1 MIRLTLRL
9 PLRLPLRVPSPSWRE
24 PVLRRAPA
32 VATAM
37 LGGIVAAGA
46 GLGVMAAIVLFIWTT
61 SPYVGSSPHSA
72 LHIATAL
79 WLLSH
84 GANVLRTSALTGA
97 SVPVGVTPLLLS
109 AVPVWLVHRAAVN
122 AVALPDDG
130 DFETEADTE
139 TGIETR
145 IATGDDPG
153 ALGALATTAW
163 LVAGYLLVAMAAL
176 AFTAQG
182 ALRGDPLTTL
192 LCVPL
197 VVAPVALAGAWTG
210 CCRPSLIRL
219 TAALPPGLRRAL
231 SFVPLPYG
239 GGALAVRAAASAAAV
254 LVVGGALLSTA
265 ALVWH
270 GQAARNSFDQLTGSL
285 SGRFAVLL
293 LAAAL
298 VPNAAVW
305 GAAYALG
312 PGFAVGTGGAV
323 TIRGAYGYPPVLP
336 RFPLL
341 AELPAPAG
349 QVDGV
354 TWRWLALLVP
364 LAAAAVLARCV
375 ARQAVAHRWPWI
387 RTGLVA
393 LLAAVAC
400 AVVMALAAAF
410 AGGPMGVGVLSRFG
424 PAALETGKA
433 AFAWTAGIGV
443 PAAVVGRWCGLH
455 AAGIAARLRR
465 TRSDAEPEAEPDFD
479 LPEWVRPYPARPPT
493 PAPRP

>member
-9 PLRLPLRVPSPSWRE
+9 PSPTWRE

-32 VATAM
+32 VAAAM
-37 LGGIVAAGA
+37 LGGVVAAGA
-46 GLGVMAAIVLFIWTT
+46 GLGVMAAVVLFIWTT

-130 DFETEADTE
+130 DYETENDGDSE
-139 TGIETR
+139 TGIGTG
-145 IATGDDPG
+145 TGSGDDPG

-163 LVAGYLLVAMAAL
+163 LVAGYLLVAVAAL

-197 VVAPVALAGAWTG
+197 VVTPVALAGAWTG
-210 CCRPSLIRL
+210 CCRPSAIRL
-219 TAALPPGLRRAL
+219 AAALPPKLRRAL

-239 GGALAVRAAASAAAV
+239 GAGLAMRAAATAAAV

-270 GQAARNSFDQLTGSL
+270 GQAARGSFDQLTGSL

-323 TIRGAYGYPPVLP
+323 TVRGAYGYPPVLP
-336 RFPLL
+336 KFPLL
-341 AELPAPAG
+341 AELPAPG
-349 QVDGV
+349 GHVDGV

-364 LAAAAVLARCV
+364 LGAAALLARCV

-400 AVVMALAAAF
+400 GAVMALAAAF

-424 PAALETGKA
+424 PSALETGKA

-443 PAAVVGRWCGLH
+443 PAAVAGRWCGLH
-455 AAGIAARLRR
+455 AAAIAARLSR
-465 TRSDAEPEAEPDFD
+465 TRPDAEPADESDFD
-479 LPEWVRPYPARPPT
+479 LPDWVRPYPARPPAS
-493 PAPRP
+493 APRP